1 MLLTTSDPADVSSRS
16 GDDAP
21 ERPSNHPADNSAQGE
36 AGFLGGPDVRLM
48 LAVRDGDAT
57 AFEEL
62 VVRYQRRLLSVL
74 ELLVNDRD
82 LAEDLA
88 QDVFMRVYRARLSY
102 QPQARFSTWFF
113 SIVNN
118 VASNARRDRARR
130 VMLQLPSA
138 GGDES
143 GALTMGN
150 LIADASGM
158 MPARRVEKAEAA
170 NVVRSALEQLSDRQR
185 MVLIL
190 AKFEN
195 MGYDEIAST
204 LEISRDAVK
213 SLAAR
218 ARDNMR
224 RVLEP
229 YIREGSAPGA
239 ASDEPLAFDPLGD
252 EQP

>member
-1 MLLTTSDPADVSSRS
+1 MLLATDDPAES
-16 GDDAP
+16 G
-21 ERPSNHPADNSAQGE
+21 HFGGLHAD
-36 AGFLGGPDVRLM
+36 PDVRLM
-48 LAVRDGDAT
+48 LAVQGGSAE

-62 VVRYQRRLLSVL
+62 VLRYQRRLLSVL
-74 ELLVNDRD
+74 ELLVGDRD

-88 QDVFMRVYRARLSY
+88 QDVFLRVYRARASY

-130 VMLQLPSA
+130 SMLQLPSA
-138 GGDES
+138 GGDDS

-150 LIADASGM
+150 LVADASGL

-170 NVVRSALEQLSDRQR
+170 GIVRQALDRLSDRQR

-195 MGYDEIAST
+195 MSYDEIAET
-204 LEISRDAVK
+204 LEVSRDAVK

-224 RVLEP
+224 KVLEP
-229 YIREGSAPGA
+229 YIRDGGAPA
-239 ASDEPLAFDPLGD
+239 AGHEDPQAD
-252 EQP
+252 SEA

>member
-1 MLLTTSDPADVSSRS
+1 MLLTSDRADTPPHLLE
-16 GDDAP
+16 D
-21 ERPSNHPADNSAQGE
+21 
-36 AGFLGGPDVRLM
+36 PDVLLM
-48 LAVRDGDAT
+48 LAVRDGRAE

-62 VVRYQRRLLSVL
+62 VVRYQHRLLSVL
-74 ELLVNDRD
+74 ELLVHDRD

-88 QDVFMRVYRARLSY
+88 QDVFLRVYRARHRY
-102 QPQARFSTWFF
+102 QPTARFGTWFF

-118 VASNARRDRARR
+118 IASNARRDRARR
-130 VMLQLPSA
+130 SMVQLPSS

-143 GALTMGN
+143 GAVTMGN
-150 LIADASGM
+150 IVADASGL
-158 MPARRVEKAEAA
+158 MPTRRAEKSEAA
-170 NVVRSALEQLSDRQR
+170 GIVREALDHLSDRQR

-195 MGYDEIAST
+195 MNYDEIAET
-204 LEISRDAVK
+204 LGISRDAVK

-229 YIREGSAPGA
+229 YLHDGTPPNRQPLPPADR
-239 ASDEPLAFDPLGD
+239 ASE
-252 EQP
+252 ENET